1 MKIDIKFSGLDKLMK
16 KMGANHLSWNSG
28 KSLSKLELQQLYTPE
43 GIEKSLDD
51 IEMDENGHMF
61 IDNAPVV
68 LFIKDTWNE
77 IYKLKNYPKGP
88 NMKRFHIL
96 GNCKT
101 IEQMKKKNR
110 YDRYSFTADQSGKF
124 SVWGFRD
131 RADRRKIQTIAE
143 LGVCTFCIGQIK
155 YNGFDYKFN
164 KNSNK
169 SQEIRDKFSIKEYF
183 TNNVQTLINKPK
195 YSEYSYPDPN
205 YSDTFKSIAS
215 ELKKLRNYTCEKCK
229 VDLSQLNHRQYLHA
243 HHIDGNSG
251 NNAPSNIQIL
261 CVCCHADEGSHILNL
276 PKFKKDYDKCLQLK
290 D

>member
-131 RADRRKIQTIAE
+131 KADRGKKIQTIAAKRLKRNNNKHNRRMMYE
-143 LGVCTFCIGQIK
+143 DNDDGSNSILGNLQE
-155 YNGFDYKFN
+155 YK
-164 KNSNK
+164 
-169 SQEIRDKFSIKEYF
+169 R
-183 TNNVQTLINKPK
+183 
-195 YSEYSYPDPN
+195 
-205 YSDTFKSIAS
+205 
-215 ELKKLRNYTCEKCK
+215 
-229 VDLSQLNHRQYLHA
+229 
-243 HHIDGNSG
+243 GG
-251 NNAPSNIQIL
+251 W
-261 CVCCHADEGSHILNL
+261 
-276 PKFKKDYDKCLQLK
+276 
-290 D
+290 